1 MVEQS
6 EVPEVGTRV
15 RLVATTW
22 NGPTEVE
29 GVLLAATAAEHITVK
44 LVNGYNATHS
54 LNMVESIIDLGASKS
69 ANLDSPEVSMNA
81 DLPLIHILHTGGTI
95 ASKVDYTTGAV
106 TARFEP
112 EEILAAIPELAEI
125 AQIKTKKLGNMWS
138 DDVRPQHWNR
148 MVEAVATSFSAGAVG
163 VVITHGTDTMHISA
177 AAIAFAFSGT
187 GGRPAGRIALTG
199 SQRSSDRGSTDGAEN
214 LIAAV
219 HWAAFGPEPSGVTD
233 STVVV
238 MHGSGDDG
246 TIAVNPGCAVR
257 KNHSSKRD
265 AFVSI
270 NQNPLASISI
280 GRDGINMTL
289 TDSYSNLLSA
299 NPRIV
304 NLEPTNFDCDVKIM
318 QLISGPHLQADQIIH
333 AMKNGYQGVL
343 FWGTGLGH
351 LPLDNPGD
359 APENDEVQ
367 DAVSNYIAGGGIAVI
382 TTQCI
387 SGPVHLD
394 VYSKGRDQQELGIL
408 GHGTNFTPE
417 VSMVKLH
424 YLLSL
429 GLKENEISS
438 AWAENLVGEN
448 PSSI

>member
-6 EVPEVGTRV
+6 EVPDVGTRV
-15 RLVATTW
+15 RLVVSTW
-22 NGPTEVE
+22 NGPTVVE
-29 GVLLAATAAEHITVK
+29 GVLLAPTMEDHITVK

-54 LNMVESIIDLGASKS
+54 LEKVESITDLGSSKS
-69 ANLDSPEVSMNA
+69 VDLDTHEVKMNQ
-81 DLPLIHILHTGGTI
+81 DLPLVHILHTGGTI
-95 ASKVDYTTGAV
+95 ASKVDYATGAV

-112 EEILAAIPELAEI
+112 EEILAAIPELGDI
-125 AQIKTKKLGNMWS
+125 ALIKTKKLGNMWS

-148 MVEAVATSFSAGAVG
+148 MAAAAADSFSEGAVG
-163 VVITHGTDTMHISA
+163 VVITHGTDTMHITS

-187 GGRPAGRIALTG
+187 GGKPAGRIALTG

-238 MHGSGDDG
+238 MHGSSDDG
-246 TIAVNPGCAVR
+246 SILVNPGCAVR
-257 KNHSSKRD
+257 KNHSSKRG

-270 NQNPLASISI
+270 NQNPIASISLSR
-280 GRDGINMTL
+280 GEVKMTL
-289 TDSYSNLLSA
+289 SDSYSKFLGENSRA
-299 NPRIV
+299 V
-304 NLEPTNFDCDVKIM
+304 NSVPSTFDSGIKIL
-318 QLISGPHLQADQIIH
+318 QLIAGPHLQSDQISH

-343 FWGTGLGH
+343 VWGTGLGH
-351 LPLDNPGD
+351 LPLENPGD

-367 DAVSNYIAGGGIAVI
+367 SAISEYIANGGVVVA

-408 GHGTNFTPE
+408 GHGTNFPPE
-417 VSMVKLH
+417 VSLVKLH
-424 YLLSL
+424 HLFSL
-429 GLKENEISS
+429 GLKPDEIAS
-438 AWAENLVGEN
+438 AWAESLVGEN

>member
-44 LVNGYNATHS
+44 LVNGYNATHT
-54 LNMVESIIDLGASKS
+54 LEMVESIIDIGTSKS
-69 ANLDSPEVSMNA
+69 VNLEYPEVSMNA

-112 EEILAAIPELAEI
+112 EEILAAIPELGNV

-138 DDVRPQHWNR
+138 DDIRPQHWNR
-148 MVEAVATSFSAGAVG
+148 MIEAVATSFSEGAVG
-163 VVITHGTDTMHISA
+163 VVITHGTDTMHLSA

-246 TIAVNPGCAVR
+246 IISVNPGCAVR

-280 GRDGINMTL
+280 DRDGVNMTL
-289 TDSYSNLLSA
+289 TDSYSNVLNN

-318 QLISGPHLQADQIIH
+318 QLLSGPHLQADQISH
-333 AMKNGYQGVL
+333 AMENDYQGVL

-367 DAVSNYIAGGGIAVI
+367 DAISNYIAGGGIVVI

-394 VYSKGRDQQELGIL
+394 VYSKGRVQQELGIL

-417 VSMVKLH
+417 VSIVKLH

>member
-1 MVEQS
+1 
-6 EVPEVGTRV
+6 
-15 RLVATTW
+15 
-22 NGPTEVE
+22 
-29 GVLLAATAAEHITVK
+29 
-44 LVNGYNATHS
+44 
-54 LNMVESIIDLGASKS
+54 LG
-69 ANLDSPEVSMNA
+69 
-81 DLPLIHILHTGGTI
+81 
-95 ASKVDYTTGAV
+95 
-106 TARFEP
+106 
-112 EEILAAIPELAEI
+112 EI

-138 DDVRPQHWNR
+138 DDIRPQHWNR
-148 MVEAVATSFSAGAVG
+148 MVDAVSSSFSEGAVG

-187 GGRPAGRIALTG
+187 GGRPAGRIAFTG

-238 MHGSGDDG
+238 MHGSSDDG
-246 TIAVNPGCAVR
+246 TISVNPGCAVR
-257 KNHSSKRD
+257 KNHSSRRD
-265 AFVSI
+265 AFTAI

-280 GRDGINMTL
+280 NGGELTMTL
-289 TDSYSNLLSA
+289 TDSYSNLLNGDSRIA
-299 NPRIV
+299 NS
-304 NLEPTNFDCDVKIM
+304 EPTNFDCDIKIM
-318 QLISGPHLQADQIIH
+318 QLISGAHLQGDQIIH
-333 AMKNGYQGVL
+333 AMENGYQGVL

-367 DAVSNYIAGGGIAVI
+367 DAISQYIGGGGVAVV

-417 VSMVKLH
+417 VSLVKLH

-429 GLKENEISS
+429 GLKRNEIAA